1 MTVGRGNDCGCT
13 TECMKTETL
22 TVQIEVGCAELLESL
37 VELSLDLIG
46 LVRAVPDLARDE
58 QILSLHN
65 CGDHFLERAPD
76 LHE

>member
-1 MTVGRGNDCGCT
+1 MTAGCGDDYGCT
-13 TECMKTETL
+13 TGCMKTETL
-22 TVQIEVGCAELLESL
+22 TVQIEVGCAELLQRL